1 MANSGD
7 ASEIDAFSTIVD
19 GERSAESAV
28 GRSPLPEIPG
38 YRLLSLLGRGGMG
51 EVYLA
56 EHLALRRRVAI
67 KVIASSIA
75 VSSRAIGRF
84 QAESRA
90 VAAVTHSGICQ
101 IFEAAE
107 TNSTPYLVMEF
118 IEGQALSQLIRD
130 QPPSPLSAAKTAQS
144 IAEAIHACHLAG
156 ILHRDLK
163 PANVMLTPAGT
174 IKVMDF
180 GLAKRLGETDAIN
193 TRTGEILGTPC
204 YMSPEQAGGVVKRF
218 GPECDVYGIGA
229 ILYELLVGR
238 PPHYGSDAMQTMLQ
252 VLTADPVAPRSL
264 QARVPR
270 DLETICLKCLAKQPK
285 KRYSTAAALAEDL
298 DRLLTGR
305 PILARPATLRER
317 TLKWSRRHPAIFALI
332 ATGLLSIVAA
342 ILGTTFHIHRIQQE
356 SHRLQRELNR
366 SARLF
371 TQSQDWGS
379 WLVNQHIPAISKLR
393 GAGELQST
401 LVNKTLEHLQQLELD
416 VAADRQLADYIAQA
430 YVHIADVASDPAFA
444 SPEHL
449 EQALESYQHAVS
461 LYSANDQPSHS
472 TSQFSTALLLIKMS
486 RVQALLEHTGQAQ
499 KSIDQAL
506 ALLTEVTSDQ
516 ATVDSLAM
524 LASIEAKTVRT
535 ILNSAKYA
543 PQESIDAF
551 HQLYLECQAMEHNQH
566 DPRYAEVRA
575 ALALEL
581 GDWHARQTS
590 IPEEELSPLQNSIA
604 FYQDAVALL
613 DAASQQDE
621 RLRLMLTT
629 AATKLSQSLA
639 GEERYREAAVALQQ
653 AIAQQQQLLHE
664 LPESDRYQLN
674 LLALL
679 DRQFQLAQ
687 AQQDIAG
694 EIAAADVF
702 LNKAEV
708 LYQSDP
714 TRYAHELRR
723 GYILASNAHHD
734 SNQEDLA
741 IEFMLKAI
749 EQARKLAGNASQPA
763 DRLLLADLLKQQAE
777 LLVARVNKRSI
788 LSQRFSA
795 LQESL
800 SLLEESLAIYEE
812 LDQATTTELGS
823 PYWSTI
829 EMKHRLE
836 DELDSVKLRNQE
848 ASRDL
853 SR

>member
-7 ASEIDAFSTIVD
+7 ASNIDAFSTIVE
-19 GERSAESAV
+19 GERSVESV
-28 GRSPLPEIPG
+28 IGQTPLPEIPG

-107 TNSTPYLVMEF
+107 TNSTPYLVMEY
-118 IEGQALSQLIRD
+118 IEGQTLTQLIRD
-130 QPPSPLSAAKTAQS
+130 KPPSPLSAAKTAQS
-144 IAEAIHACHLAG
+144 IAEAIHACHQAN

-180 GLAKRLGETDAIN
+180 GLAKRLGETEAIN

-204 YMSPEQAGGVVKRF
+204 YMSPEQAGGVVKHF

-317 TLKWSRRHPAIFALI
+317 ALKWTRRHPAISALI
-332 ATGLLSIVAA
+332 ATGFVSIVAA
-342 ILGTTFHIHRIQQE
+342 ILGTTFHV
-356 SHRLQRELNR
+356 SRLQRELNR

-371 TQSQDWGS
+371 SQSQDWGS

-393 GAGELQST
+393 GAGELQSA

-430 YVHIADVASDPAFA
+430 YVYIADVASDPAFA
-444 SPEHL
+444 TPEHL

-461 LYSANDQPSHS
+461 LYTANDQPAHS
-472 TSQFSTALLLIKMS
+472 TTQIDTAMLLVKMS
-486 RVQALLEHTGQAQ
+486 RVQALLEHTPQAQ
-499 KSIDQAL
+499 KSIDQAI
-506 ALLTEVTSDQ
+506 ALLTEATSGQ
-516 ATVDSLAM
+516 ATVDSAAKLA
-524 LASIEAKTVRT
+524 LIDAQSVRT
-535 ILNSAKYA
+535 ILSSAKHT
-543 PQESIDAF
+543 PQENIDAF
-551 HQLYLECQAMEHNQH
+551 YQLYLECQALEHNQH
-566 DPRYAEVRA
+566 DPRYGEVRA

-581 GDWHARQTS
+581 GDWHTRQTWS
-590 IPEEELSPLQNSIA
+590 DAEELTPQQNPIA
-604 FYQDAVALL
+604 FYQEAVALL

-621 RLRLMLTT
+621 RLRLTLTT

-639 GEERYREAAVALQQ
+639 DKERYPEATAALQQ
-653 AIAQQQQLLHE
+653 AIVQQQQLLQA
-664 LPESDRYQLN
+664 LPESDRFQLN
-674 LLALL
+674 LLSLL
-679 DRQFQLAQ
+679 DRLCHLAK
-687 AQQDIAG
+687 ARQDIAG
-694 EIAAADVF
+694 EVAAAEAF
-702 LNKAEV
+702 LNKAEA

-714 TRYAHELRR
+714 PLYSRELRR
-723 GYILASNAHHD
+723 GYVLASHAHRD
-734 SNQEDLA
+734 SSQEDLA
-741 IEFMLKAI
+741 SEFMRKAI
-749 EQARKLAGNASQPA
+749 EQARRLTGDGSQPA

-777 LLVARVNKRSI
+777 LLIAQVNKRSI

-795 LQESL
+795 LQQSL

-823 PYWSTI
+823 PYWLTI
-829 EMKHRLE
+829 ELKHRLE